1 MSEHFRVCGGARLTG
16 EVQVVGAKN
25 SVLKLMAAALLAE
38 GTTTLTNCPEILD
51 VPLMADVL
59 RGLGCDVDV
68 TGSQVR
74 ITTPA
79 EPKHEA
85 DYGSVSKLRASV
97 CVLGPLVGRC
107 RRAKVALPGGDAI
120 GSRPLDMH
128 QNGLRKLGARSEIEH
143 GCVVAEAEGLHGAQI
158 WLDFP
163 SVGATENILM
173 AAVLAE
179 GITVIDN
186 AAREPEIV
194 DLCVMLQQMGARI
207 SGEGTSTLTVEGV
220 DALAPTE
227 HRVIGDRIVGATWA
241 FAAAMTQGDV
251 TVRGVD
257 PHHLDLVLEKLRLAG
272 AHVDRRGAVD
282 QPGTGEGFRVVMPS
296 RPTAVDFVTL
306 PYPGFATDLQPMA
319 IALSAISEGTSMITE
334 NVFEAR
340 FRFVEEMIR
349 LGADARTDGHHAVVR
364 GIERLS
370 SAPVWACDIRA
381 GAGLVLAGLCAEGIT
396 DVWDVFHIDR
406 GYPRFVENL
415 TALGADVRRVTA
427 PPER

>member
-1 MSEHFRVCGGARLTG
+1 MSEHFRVRGGARLTG

-38 GTTTLTNCPEILD
+38 GTTTITNCPEILD

-68 TGSQVR
+68 AGDTTR
-74 ITTPA
+74 ICTPA
-79 EPKHEA
+79 ELKHEA

-107 RRAKVALPGGDAI
+107 RRARVALPGGDAI

-128 QNGLRKLGARSEIEH
+128 QNGLRKLGARTEIEH

-173 AAVLAE
+173 AAVLAR
-179 GITVIDN
+179 GTTVIDN

-194 DLCVMLQQMGARI
+194 DLCVMLRQMGARI
-207 SGEGTSTLTVEGV
+207 GGAGSSTLTVEGV
-220 DALAPTE
+220 DELAPTE

-241 FAAAMTQGDV
+241 FSAAMTRGDV

-272 AHVDRRGAVD
+272 AEIDGAGD
-282 QPGTGEGFRVVMPS
+282 GFRVVMPG
-296 RPTAVDFVTL
+296 RPTSVDFVTL

-319 IALSAISEGTSMITE
+319 IALSAVSEGTSMITE
-334 NVFEAR
+334 NVFESR
-340 FRFVEEMIR
+340 FRFVEEMMR

-364 GIERLS
+364 GVERLS
-370 SAPVWACDIRA
+370 SAPVWASDIRA
-381 GAGLVLAGLCAEGIT
+381 GAGLVLAGLCAEGT
-396 DVWDVFHIDR
+396 TEVWDVFHIDR
-406 GYPRFVENL
+406 GYPRFLENL
-415 TALGADVRRVTA
+415 GRLGADVQRVSM
-427 PPER
+427 PPQR

>member
-1 MSEHFRVCGGARLTG
+1 M
-16 EVQVVGAKN
+16 GAKN
-25 SVLKLMAAALLAE
+25 SVLKLMAAALLSE
-38 GTTTLTNCPEILD
+38 GTTTITNCPEILD

-59 RGLGCDVDV
+59 RGLGCDVDIV
-68 TGSQVR
+68 GDTTR

-107 RRAKVALPGGDAI
+107 RRARVALPGGDAI

-179 GITVIDN
+179 GTTIIDN

-194 DLCVMLQQMGARI
+194 DLCLMLRQMGARI
-207 SGEGTSTLTVEGV
+207 VGEGSSTLTVEGV
-220 DALAPTE
+220 SELAPTE

-241 FAAAMTQGDV
+241 FAAVMTRGDI

-272 AHVDRRGAVD
+272 AEVD
-282 QPGTGEGFRVVMPS
+282 QPHGEHHAFRVVMPG
-296 RPTAVDFVTL
+296 RPTSVDFVTL

-319 IALSAISEGTSMITE
+319 IALSAVSEGTSMITE

-364 GIERLS
+364 GVERLS
-370 SAPVWACDIRA
+370 SAPVWASDIRA
-381 GAGLVLAGLCAEGIT
+381 GAGLVLAGLCADGAT

-406 GYPRFVENL
+406 GYPRFLENL
-415 TALGADVRRVTA
+415 TTLGADVRRVSA